1 VSGKGSSLSFHFV
14 DTSSAAKPASTDIP
28 APAISN
34 MINLADLL
42 QRSEI
47 TVSSLA
53 GQSVCSAL
61 TMYRDQIC
69 LPKEE
74 TYLSKLS
81 EVLTSTAVHAWPTA
95 AAGDDSQVPG
105 PSAAS
110 QGADMDWED
119 SNNDND
125 FGADYG
131 DDGGDDYEQN
141 APASRM
147 SAPFATNVSAVPSP
161 AGSTASE
168 FKKLRWDDI
177 SGEAV
182 SRGGAMAAD
191 MELLSQGLESITIS
205 NAGPSEYSYFDT
217 SAVFSATNAWA
228 GARHWK
234 YATRKRTAAAAPA
247 EASQGTENAAEGEA
261 EETVTAGKKAKKT
274 TKKTVKSRAE
284 AGVIEFSSELVEV
297 SLFDLPKGKSKT
309 DATVQTAAT
318 ISKQD
323 ASAATLFLP
332 PDAKVQVKDL
342 CRLYLAPL
350 VMIPATA
357 QQKAVLAQSASAA
370 KQRSGSSKIDKF
382 LGGQAGSERVWGLS
396 APSNVQTATRT
407 TGAAAVSSGYSQV
420 HTCTHQYSLE

>member
-1 VSGKGSSLSFHFV
+1 
-14 DTSSAAKPASTDIP
+14 
-28 APAISN
+28 
-34 MINLADLL
+34 
-42 QRSEI
+42 
-47 TVSSLA
+47 
-53 GQSVCSAL
+53 
-61 TMYRDQIC
+61 
-69 LPKEE
+69 
-74 TYLSKLS
+74 
-81 EVLTSTAVHAWPTA
+81 
-95 AAGDDSQVPG
+95 
-105 PSAAS
+105 
-110 QGADMDWED
+110 
-119 SNNDND
+119 
-125 FGADYG
+125 
-131 DDGGDDYEQN
+131 
-141 APASRM
+141 
-147 SAPFATNVSAVPSP
+147 
-161 AGSTASE
+161 
-168 FKKLRWDDI
+168 
-177 SGEAV
+177 
-182 SRGGAMAAD
+182 MAAD
-191 MELLSQGLESITIS
+191 MEMLTQGLESITIS

-247 EASQGTENAAEGEA
+247 EASQGTENAAEGDV
-261 EETVTAGKKAKKT
+261 EETVAAGKKAKKT

-284 AGVIEFSSELVEV
+284 AGVIEFSSELVDV

-420 HTCTHQYSLE
+420 HICTHHHSLE